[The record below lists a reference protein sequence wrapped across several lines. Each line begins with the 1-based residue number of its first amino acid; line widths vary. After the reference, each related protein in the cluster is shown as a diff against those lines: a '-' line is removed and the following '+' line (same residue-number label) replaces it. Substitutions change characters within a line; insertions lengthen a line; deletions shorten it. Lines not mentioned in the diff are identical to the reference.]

1 MGVARAGDATQL
13 STTGALVGTPAF
25 MSPEQVE
32 GLATGPASDVFSLG
46 AVLVYAA
53 LGRGPFGDAN
63 PLVLLR
69 RIADE
74 PADLT
79 GLPEP
84 LREPVAACLAKDPDE
99 RPSVAQLVALLG
111 PPSGEPDPAWLP
123 AAVAA
128 LIPRPADLQP
138 TVIDGLRH
146 APTPVVAGPADP
158 PRAPGASRR
167 TVIAGAAA
175 VVGLAVA
182 GGIGVALGTRG
193 TPPAPA
199 PAPPT
204 TELAAPP
211 ATPAQRAPARATV
224 RWTASGPQTP
234 RGVVAAQD
242 VVYVG
247 GSGTVVALDVATG
260 GVRWRFDAPAGGV
273 GIDPDGVELA
283 AFEDVV
289 YAATRGGWFA
299 LDARTGRLR
308 WNVRSSTTAG
318 YQAYGVPHV
327 GSGGGA
333 AYLAHGNTVR
343 AVDATSGTE
352 RWRHRVAGNFAVSP
366 TVDGARILVSDGTG
380 VDALDAATGR
390 LLWRHPADD
399 DNVTELAVADG
410 AVFLAVN
417 GRGVVALDASTGAV
431 RWQAAVGAGGV
442 DPQRPVVVDGV
453 VVVRGRDEL
462 LHAFDAAT
470 GAPRWDR
477 PDRTNG
483 GGSVA
488 TAPAT
493 AGGLVYGGSGN
504 GRVYAIEART
514 GDVRWTYVP
523 PRGLGAVDVLAAAG
537 GTVFAASSRGEV
549 SALDPA

>member
-1 MGVARAGDATQL
+1 
-13 STTGALVGTPAF
+13 
-25 MSPEQVE
+25 
-32 GLATGPASDVFSLG
+32 VFSLA
-46 AVLVYAA
+46 AVLVFAA

-79 GLPEP
+79 GMPEP

-99 RPSVAQLVALLG
+99 RPSVAQLAALLG
-111 PPSGEPDPAWLP
+111 PLPTAPGEPAAAWLP

-128 LIPRPADLQP
+128 LIPHPADLEP
-138 TVIDGLRH
+138 TVAAGLRH
-146 APTPVVAGPADP
+146 QPTQIVSGPTGA
-158 PRAPGASRR
+158 PRAPRASRR
-167 TVIAGAAA
+167 SLIAGTAA
-175 VVGLAVA
+175 VLGLAIA
-182 GGIGVALGTRG
+182 GGIGVALGSRE
-193 TPPAPA
+193 TPPDPA

-204 TELAAPP
+204 PQPTAPP
-211 ATPAQRAPARATV
+211 ATPAQRRPAGATV
-224 RWTASGPQTP
+224 RWAAPGPQTP
-234 RGVVAAQD
+234 SAIVAAQD
-242 VVYVG
+242 MVYAG
-247 GSGTVVALDVATG
+247 GSGTVVALDIATG
-260 GVRWRFDAPAGGV
+260 GVRWRFEAPAGGV
-273 GIDPDGVELA
+273 GFDPDSVEIA
-283 AFEDVV
+283 VVGDTV
-289 YAATRGGWFA
+289 YAATRGSWFA
-299 LDARTGRLR
+299 LDARTGQQR
-308 WNVRSSTTAG
+308 WNAESSLTTG
-318 YQAYGVPHV
+318 YQANASPTLGA
-327 GSGGGA
+327 GGGA

-343 AVDATSGTE
+343 SVDGTSGAE

-366 TVDGARILVSDGTG
+366 TVDDARILVSDGPG

-390 LLWRHPADD
+390 VLWRHPADG
-399 DNVTELAVADG
+399 DNATELAVAGG

-417 GRGVVALDASTGAV
+417 GRGVVALDAATGAV
-431 RWQAAVGAGGV
+431 RWQAAAGTDGV
-442 DPQRPVVVDGV
+442 NPQRPAVVDDV
-453 VVVRGRDEL
+453 VVVLGRDEL
-462 LHAFDAAT
+462 LHAFDTAT

-523 PRGLGAVDVLAAAG
+523 PPGFNPVEVLAAAG
-537 GTVFAASSRGEV
+537 ETVFAASYDGRV
-549 SALDPA
+549 SALVPA